1 MCLDGGRG
9 RKIEESVSKVVKD
22 QVTEGLM
29 EHGKGF

>member
-1 MCLDGGRG
+1 MTGWNGR
-9 RKIEESVSKVVKD
+9 RKMGEELSKAVRY